1 MEAPVACG
9 LSAAGLWSRRGR
21 GSRPAA
27 HALLVTPA
35 AARTYQLTGRRPG
48 PRTRPSIRHEP
59 ALSTAV
65 WLLSCISCSA
75 LAKPSTV
82 CGRPC
87 GVSYSGAAAL
97 RTRRPLH
104 ACSGHQ
110 GEIRQADSRVP
121 SPAVPP
127 PRGAEAKTIACATG
141 SRNSRHAPLTPL
153 RKTMALSPTQ
163 RT

>member
-1 MEAPVACG
+1 MEAPVAC
-9 LSAAGLWSRRGR
+9 
-21 GSRPAA
+21 
-27 HALLVTPA
+27 
-35 AARTYQLTGRRPG
+35 
-48 PRTRPSIRHEP
+48 

-65 WLLSCISCSA
+65 WLLSSISCSA
-75 LAKPSTV
+75 LEKPSTV

-141 SRNSRHAPLTPL
+141 SRNRSEEHTSELQSLRHLV
-153 RKTMALSPTQ
+153 
-163 RT
+163 